1 MKTTHRVSAKVALF
15 SASVALL
22 SAGLL
27 TSASATNGDG
37 YAKDSAG
44 NLIRNTDGACLHN
57 GAWTPAMA
65 DPSCEAGKAPVA
77 VMSKAAVA
85 EAAKPMPAVTVQTI
99 PGYVT
104 DGNGKIARNVDGT
117 CWRTANWTP
126 ALAVAECQGGAP
138 AAMVAKTAPAMEAKA
153 AAPAPATAPVA
164 TATGPMTVSAD
175 GLFDFGKSTLR
186 KGADAELAPIAAKL
200 KAQANA
206 KVTINGHTDR
216 LGSAKLNMK
225 LSKARAESVKA
236 YMVGAGLKAAQ
247 ITTQGMGSSTP
258 VTKADQC
265 PGKESPAVIA
275 CLQADRRVTILAQ

>member
-1 MKTTHRVSAKVALF
+1 MKTTHRVSSKVALF
-15 SASVALL
+15 SACVALL

-27 TSASATNGDG
+27 TSASAANGDG

-44 NLIRNTDGACLHN
+44 NLIRNIDGACMRN
-57 GAWTPAMA
+57 GAWTPALA
-65 DPSCEAGKAPVA
+65 DPSCEAGKAPAA
-77 VMSKAAVA
+77 VMSKAPIA
-85 EAAKPMPAVTVQTI
+85 EAAKPVPAVVVPMI
-99 PGYVT
+99 AGYVT
-104 DGNGKIARNVDGT
+104 DGDGKIARNADGS

-126 ALAVAECQGGAP
+126 ALAIAECQGGVP
-138 AAMVAKTAPAMEAKA
+138 AAMAAKTVPAMEAAPVA
-153 AAPAPATAPVA
+153 AATAP
-164 TATGPMTVSAD
+164 MSVSAD

-186 KGADAELAPIAAKL
+186 KGADTYLAPIAAKL
-200 KAQANA
+200 KAKANA

-236 YMVGAGLKAAQ
+236 YMVGAGLTAAQ
-247 ITTQGMGSSTP
+247 ITTQGMGNSMP

-265 PGKESPAVIA
+265 PGKQSPAVVA

>member
-1 MKTTHRVSAKVALF
+1 MKTTHHVSSKVALF
-15 SASVALL
+15 SASVLLL

-27 TSASATNGDG
+27 TSASAANGDG

-44 NLIRNTDGACLHN
+44 NLIRSADGACMRN
-57 GAWTPAMA
+57 GAWTPALA
-65 DPSCEAGKAPVA
+65 DPSCEAGKAPAA

-85 EAAKPMPAVTVQTI
+85 EAAKPMPAAVVPTI
-99 PGYVT
+99 AGYVT
-104 DGNGKIARNVDGT
+104 DGNGKIARNADGS

-126 ALAVAECQGGAP
+126 ALAIAECQGGAP
-138 AAMVAKTAPAMEAKA
+138 AEMAAKTVPAMEAKA
-153 AAPAPATAPVA
+153 AAPVA
-164 TATGPMTVSAD
+164 AATGPMTVSAD

-186 KGADAELAPIAAKL
+186 KGADTYLAPIAAKL
-200 KAQANA
+200 KAKANA

-216 LGSAKLNMK
+216 LGSAKFNMK

-265 PGKESPAVIA
+265 PGKESPAVVA
-275 CLQADRRVTILAQ
+275 CLQADRRVTILVQ